1 MVDVVKVLEKKPII
15 LYESDI
21 HRCGI
26 QSVSN
31 DVHLLG

>member
-1 MVDVVKVLEKKPII
+1 MVDVVKVLEKKPVI

-21 HRCGI
+21 HGCGI

-31 DVHLLG
+31 DVQLLA